1 MNIAPARLAAFE
13 ILLKIDKEHAFS
25 SVLLPAYEES
35 LSEKDQALCHELVLG
50 TLRRQMYLDRVM
62 SVLSKEK
69 KIDIVVRI
77 ALRLGLYQLLFLDRV
92 PDHAAINESVELV
105 KRAKKFS
112 ASGFVNAILRR
123 VTREETLLEFT
134 DDLDRLSIETSH
146 PRWLLERWIAQFGED
161 EAAEIAYANNEI
173 PTVAFRRTCNSTNA
187 INEQLELFRP
197 SEFVDSCLLS
207 ERITPELRDRETKGQ
222 IYFQD
227 EASQMVARSVE
238 LKAGDKVLDLCA
250 SPGSKTTAIALQSR
264 SISNDILIFAGDVSG
279 PRTAFLKQNCQSQGC
294 DAVAVLQFDAAY
306 GLPFADAAFDT
317 VLVDAPCSGTGTIRH
332 NPEIRYH
339 LTPDA
344 FDGFASKQLAI
355 LRNASN
361 LVKVG
366 GMLIYSTCSLEREEN
381 EAVCAAFLSG
391 RDDFKPL
398 VPNVPDRFNGVDRF
412 ARTFPH
418 RDRMDGFFIASFR
431 RVRN

>member
-69 KIDIVVRI
+69 KLDIVVRI

-123 VTREETLLEFT
+123 VTRQETLLEFA
-134 DDLDRLSIETSH
+134 DDIDRLSIETSH
-146 PRWLLERWIAQFGED
+146 PRWLLERWISQFGED

-173 PTVAFRRTCNSTNA
+173 PTVAFRRTCKSNS
-187 INEQLELFRP
+187 IQEQLAQFP
-197 SEFVDSCLLS
+197 ISEFVEGCMLTD
-207 ERITPELRDRETKGQ
+207 RISPELRILDERGL

-227 EASQMVARSVE
+227 EASQMVAHSVE
-238 LKAGDKVLDLCA
+238 VKPGGKILDLCA
-250 SPGSKTTAIALQSR
+250 APGSKTTAIALR
-264 SISNDILIFAGDVSG
+264 SKGTSKDILVCAADVSG
-279 PRTAFLKQNCQSQGC
+279 PRTAFLKQNCNDQGC
-294 DAVAVLQFDAAY
+294 DNVEVLQFDAVCE
-306 GLPFADAAFDT
+306 LPFAAAAFDT

-339 LTPDA
+339 LTPDV
-344 FDGFASKQLAI
+344 FDGFSSKQLAV
-355 LRNASN
+355 LQNASN
-361 LVKVG
+361 LVNVG
-366 GMLIYSTCSLEREEN
+366 GQLIYSTCSFEREED

-391 RDDFKPL
+391 RNDF
-398 VPNVPDRFNGVDRF
+398 VVEGANVPGRFRGVDLF

-418 RDRMDGFFIASFR
+418 RDGMDGFFIAAFR
-431 RVRN
+431 RVSN